1 MLPLLVVILGPTAI
15 GKSALSLQIAEH
27 FGTEIV
33 SADSRQIYR
42 EMQIGTA
49 APPPHELVRVKHHFV
64 GTRSIFDYYSAS
76 RFEQE
81 ALVVLQEIFARQP
94 LAVLSGGSMLYAD
107 ALCFGIDD
115 LPAIDPELRKSLTD
129 SLHQKGIDHLRK
141 ELQRLDPNYYS
152 EVDLKNPKRLLHA
165 LEIIHTTGV
174 PYSTLRTA
182 PRKERPFQMLRIG
195 LNASREMIYQRINQ
209 RVDQMVDAGL
219 EEEAR
224 RLYPYRHQNAMLTV
238 GYREWFDHF
247 DGKWSHE
254 EAIERI
260 KGNTRRYARKQ
271 LTWYK
276 RDTTIHWVEINQL
289 DSVIPLIE
297 HQMQ

>member
-1 MLPLLVVILGPTAI
+1 MLPLLVIILGPTAI
-15 GKSALSLQIAEH
+15 GKSALSLLIAEH
-27 FGTEIV
+27 FDTEIV
-33 SADSRQIYR
+33 SADSRQIFR

-49 APPPHELVRVKHHFV
+49 APTPNELAKVKHHFV
-64 GTRSIFDYYSAS
+64 GTHSIFDYYSAS

-81 ALVVLQEIFARQP
+81 ALGVLGEIFTRRP

-115 LPAIDPELRKSLTD
+115 LPAIDPALRESLTD
-129 SLHQKGIDHLRK
+129 SLNKLGIDHLRG
-141 ELQRLDPNYYS
+141 ELQRLDPDYYS
-152 EVDLKNPKRLLHA
+152 EVDLKNHKRLLHA

-174 PYSTLRTA
+174 PYSSLRTS
-182 PRKERPFQMLRIG
+182 PRKERPFRMLRIG
-195 LNASREMIYQRINQ
+195 LNAPREVIYQRINQ

-224 RLYPYRHQNAMLTV
+224 LLYPFRHQNAMLTV

-247 DGKWSHE
+247 DGKWSRE

-276 RDTTIHWVEINQL
+276 RDTSIHWVNINQL
-289 DSVIPLIE
+289 DTVIPLIE
-297 HQMQ
+297 QNNL